1 MRMNESD
8 GEFEIT
14 EELFW
19 QVVNKFEQKNKKSCD
34 FLTKAGKG
42 FKEAILKFC
51 QRMHNEEKFPSRFY
65 QTTLVQLYKQKGP
78 MQQLSSHRFLHMK
91 EWTARLV
98 EALEVEGMKSNILD
112 AGTKFQLGGKPG
124 MRVQFHLFV
133 VKSYLAMRK
142 KNKEGAVV
150 WSVDFQKF
158 FDKEVLVD
166 CLDTLAKEAI
176 L

>member
-1 MRMNESD
+1 
-8 GEFEIT
+8 
-14 EELFW
+14 
-19 QVVNKFEQKNKKSCD
+19 
-34 FLTKAGKG
+34 
-42 FKEAILKFC
+42 
-51 QRMHNEEKFPSRFY
+51 
-65 QTTLVQLYKQKGP
+65 

-158 FDKEVLVD
+158 FDKEFLVD
-166 CLDTLAKEAI
+166 CLDTLAKEAQVDPRI
-176 L
+176 YRDWYWYRHLATVSAGGRRRRCRPVD